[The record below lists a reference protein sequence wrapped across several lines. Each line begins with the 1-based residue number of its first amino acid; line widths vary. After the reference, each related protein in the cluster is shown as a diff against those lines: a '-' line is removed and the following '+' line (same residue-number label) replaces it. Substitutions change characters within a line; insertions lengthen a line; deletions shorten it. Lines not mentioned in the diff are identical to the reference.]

1 MNNNVNANFNK
12 YPKIG
17 QWIKKT
23 ENNKLLILSGKVE
36 IGQGILFS
44 LKQLVS
50 DCLQISFDEIE
61 ISNANTDSHPNEAVT
76 SGSLS
81 IQDSGLTLKIVCA
94 NLLYFAKKKY
104 LSKAN
109 LDDKEVK
116 YLSGLFSQDNL
127 NLTRLI
133 DLIDDELLER
143 TIDTTIKQL
152 KTKTKS
158 DENKNSDLLKKLEG
172 KYIYIND
179 LQIEG
184 MLYGMVLHPRT
195 IEGELNE
202 KIFNKFKLFILEK
215 FNIVKIVKDR
225 NLIGIISTKRIELL
239 KIEKSLDKYALWIES
254 NLDVP
259 LNSQYELW
267 LKSQKSK
274 KVNIFDQLNSSISSE
289 VKVKTLS
296 ISRPFLT
303 HASIGL
309 CCAIS
314 TWSNEQIK
322 VITHSQGIFNLRRD
336 LAMAFD
342 RTEEQITVSHHPGAG
357 CYGHNGADDVAY
369 DAAWLA
375 QYVPDQALRVE
386 WSRAQEMSIAPL
398 SPAMFVNLTSTV
410 DNNGKIISWFHEIW
424 SQAHGSRPGRDTT
437 PALLG
442 SWQTQRAFPILQP
455 VNAIEANGGGA
466 DRNSKPIYDIENIEI
481 KNNDIKAMPLRVS
494 ALRSL
499 GAHVNIFAIES
510 MIDELAKLSSNDPI
524 EFRLNH
530 LKNVRAKKVLTEI
543 IKLSNWKDKL
553 NVKIEGHGKGIGF
566 AQYKNT
572 GAFCAVVAEVEL
584 TDRIEVKRLYI
595 SADVGSVVSRGG
607 VINQLEGGAIQAI
620 SFTLFEETQLSKNGV
635 DSNEWS
641 KYPIIGF
648 DDIPM
653 IQTELIECEENPSL
667 GAGECSIGPTSAA
680 IANAVFD
687 AIGIRLTKMPFNKDN
702 LQALLLSDS

>member
-1 MNNNVNANFNK
+1 MNNNVKSNFEK

-23 ENNKLLILSGKVE
+23 DSNKLLILSGKVE

-61 ISNANTDSHPNEAVT
+61 ISNASTDSHPNEAVT

-104 LSKAN
+104 LSKTN

-116 YLSGLFSQDNL
+116 YLNGLFSHDNL

-133 DLIDDELLER
+133 DLIDGELLER
-143 TIDTTIKQL
+143 KIDTTIQQL
-152 KTKTKS
+152 KTKTQS

-202 KIFNKFKLFILEK
+202 KIFNEFKLFILEK
-215 FNIVKIVKDR
+215 YNIVKIVKDR
-225 NLIGIISTKRIELL
+225 NVIGIISTKRIELL
-239 KIEKSLDKYALWIES
+239 KIEKALDKYSLWIES

-274 KVNIFDQLNSSISSE
+274 KVNIFDQLNSSISPE
-289 VKVKTLS
+289 VKVKTLN

-322 VITHSQGIFNLRRD
+322 KLPN
-336 LAMAFD
+336 
-342 RTEEQITVSHHPGAG
+342 
-357 CYGHNGADDVAY
+357 
-369 DAAWLA
+369 
-375 QYVPDQALRVE
+375 
-386 WSRAQEMSIAPL
+386 SR
-398 SPAMFVNLTSTV
+398 
-410 DNNGKIISWFHEIW
+410 
-424 SQAHGSRPGRDTT
+424 
-437 PALLG
+437 
-442 SWQTQRAFPILQP
+442 
-455 VNAIEANGGGA
+455 
-466 DRNSKPIYDIENIEI
+466 
-481 KNNDIKAMPLRVS
+481 
-494 ALRSL
+494 
-499 GAHVNIFAIES
+499 
-510 MIDELAKLSSNDPI
+510 
-524 EFRLNH
+524 
-530 LKNVRAKKVLTEI
+530 
-543 IKLSNWKDKL
+543 
-553 NVKIEGHGKGIGF
+553 
-566 AQYKNT
+566 
-572 GAFCAVVAEVEL
+572 
-584 TDRIEVKRLYI
+584 
-595 SADVGSVVSRGG
+595 
-607 VINQLEGGAIQAI
+607 
-620 SFTLFEETQLSKNGV
+620 
-635 DSNEWS
+635 
-641 KYPIIGF
+641 
-648 DDIPM
+648 
-653 IQTELIECEENPSL
+653 
-667 GAGECSIGPTSAA
+667 
-680 IANAVFD
+680 
-687 AIGIRLTKMPFNKDN
+687 
-702 LQALLLSDS
+702 